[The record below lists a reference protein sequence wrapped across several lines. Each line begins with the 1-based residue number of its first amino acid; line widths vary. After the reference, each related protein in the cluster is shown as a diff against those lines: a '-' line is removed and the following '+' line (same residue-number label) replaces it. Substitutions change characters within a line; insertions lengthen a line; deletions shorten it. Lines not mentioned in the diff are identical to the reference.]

1 MPSGSPTRCG
11 ECASCRIIGTA
22 QVKVLAAVNQA
33 ANRGEAVDDG
43 VIRLWNGM
51 LADYPC
57 EKLKKKEM
65 KMTKEQA
72 LELIDEHK
80 KKMKDP
86 VEMLHWTHLRV
97 IILNIPDEAW
107 KEALQIALITLRR

>member
-1 MPSGSPTRCG
+1 
-11 ECASCRIIGTA
+11 
-22 QVKVLAAVNQA
+22 
-33 ANRGEAVDDG
+33 
-43 VIRLWNGM
+43 
-51 LADYPC
+51 
-57 EKLKKKEM
+57 M

-107 KEALQIALITLRR
+107 KEALQIALITLSH